1 MEENMIVVRDTKT
14 FYFDFHWPKAVDGN
28 LKHKI
33 AYIIKS
39 NGYLAKNKIKNDI
52 EQSLF
57 KYKHGNNIHEHR
69 KHQNE

>member
-14 FYFDFHWPKAVDGN
+14 FYFDFHCPKAVDGN

-52 EQSLF
+52 KQSLF

>member
-1 MEENMIVVRDTKT
+1 MIVVRDTKT

-52 EQSLF
+52 EQ
-57 KYKHGNNIHEHR
+57 
-69 KHQNE
+69 